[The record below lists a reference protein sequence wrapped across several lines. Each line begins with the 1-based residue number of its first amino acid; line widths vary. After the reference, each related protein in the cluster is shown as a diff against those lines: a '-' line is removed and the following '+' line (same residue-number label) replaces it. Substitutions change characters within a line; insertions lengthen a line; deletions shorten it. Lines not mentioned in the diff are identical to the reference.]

1 MNIRDMHNMIPLH
14 SALSSGAK
22 SCVGLLLY
30 AGANYNLQ
38 VSLFTSLSIVVP
50 ALVLVLVLPL
60 LVSMLP

>member
-1 MNIRDMHNMIPLH
+1 MNIRDTHNMIPLQT
-14 SALSSGAK
+14 ALSKGAK

-38 VSLFTSLSIVVP
+38 VSLLTSLSIVG
-50 ALVLVLVLPL
+50 LPL